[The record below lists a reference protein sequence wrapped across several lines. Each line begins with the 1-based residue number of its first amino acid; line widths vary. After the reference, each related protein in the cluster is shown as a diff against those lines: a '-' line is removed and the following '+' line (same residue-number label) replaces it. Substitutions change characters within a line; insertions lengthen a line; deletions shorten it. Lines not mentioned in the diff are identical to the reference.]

1 MNHRSSIGRAWTWV
15 PSLFFTEGLP
25 YVVVMTIATIM
36 YKRLGLSNSATAFYS
51 SLLSLPWVIKPL
63 WSPFV
68 DIFSTKRRWIV
79 TMQLLMAAS
88 FAAVA
93 LVLPGALYF
102 KASLGAFMIVAF
114 LSATHDIAAD
124 GFYIIALTERAQSYF
139 VGIRTTLYRAAM
151 IIGQGPLVILAG
163 YLEIR
168 YDSIPHAWAT
178 VFYLLAT
185 TLSFL
190 AIYHTI
196 VLPHPASD
204 IPHRTSRV
212 SHVWAEFA
220 DTFRTFFTK
229 DGIIS
234 ASLFM
239 LLYKLPEAQL
249 QRMISPFLLDCPA
262 SGGMGLSTS
271 QVGMVYGTLGVIGLM
286 AGGIAGGM
294 TVARGGL
301 RKWIM
306 PMAWSMSLTCL
317 TFVLLCYVPSPS
329 LPLINTCV
337 FIEQAGYGFGTTAY
351 ILYIIRFSR
360 GARSTS
366 HYAICTG
373 IMSLGMMLPGMA
385 AGWLQQ
391 VMGYGPFFI
400 WTMVC
405 CIATIIVAHSVL
417 PRIDS

>member
-1 MNHRSSIGRAWTWV
+1 MNHRSSIKRAWSWV

-93 LVLPGALYF
+93 LVLPGPLYF

-168 YDSIPHAWAT
+168 YGSIPHAWAA
-178 VFYLLAT
+178 VFYLLAASL
-185 TLSFL
+185 TLL
-190 AIYHTI
+190 AVYHTI
-196 VLPHPASD
+196 VLPRPAAD
-204 IPHRTSRV
+204 VPHRSTKASRV
-212 SHVWAEFA
+212 WPEFA
-220 DTFRTFFTK
+220 DTFRSFFTK
-229 DGIIS
+229 QGIVS
-234 ASLFM
+234 ATLFM

-249 QRMISPFLLDCPA
+249 QRMISPFLLDGPV

-271 QVGMVYGTLGVIGLM
+271 QVGVVYGTVGVIGLM
-286 AGGIAGGM
+286 AGGIIGGM

-301 RKWIM
+301 RRWLM

-329 LPLINTCV
+329 LPLINACV

-391 VMGYGPFFI
+391 IMGYGPFFI

-405 CIATIIVAHSVL
+405 CIATIAVSHTVL
-417 PRIDS
+417 PRIDD